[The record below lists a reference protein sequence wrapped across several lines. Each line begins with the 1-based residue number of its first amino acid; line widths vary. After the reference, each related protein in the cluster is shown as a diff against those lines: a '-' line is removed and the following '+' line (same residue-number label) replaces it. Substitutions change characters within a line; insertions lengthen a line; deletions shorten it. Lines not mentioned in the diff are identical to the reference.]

1 MAERK
6 PVSAVQKEIDAAR
19 AKRRLKSRPAAAPA
33 KKMMAEHTVAKG
45 ETLGAIS
52 LKYYNSAVKDKYMK
66 IYDAN
71 KATIGDNPNRIKT
84 GMVLNIP
91 ALD

>member
-19 AKRRLKSRPAAAPA
+19 AKRKLKSRPAATAA
-33 KKMMAEHTVAKG
+33 TKMMAEHTVAKG
-45 ETLGAIS
+45 ETLSDIS

-66 IYDAN
+66 IYEAN

-84 GMVLNIP
+84 GTVLNIP